1 MWASRKEERFSS
13 LPAALEGSRI
23 AWGDVIFPAVGG
35 MPDDFALQNYKFLL
49 RCATPRG
56 KKIHA
61 ESSGEQRP
69 QSLMSVEEAE
79 EPERDFVV
87 FS

>member
-1 MWASRKEERFSS
+1 
-13 LPAALEGSRI
+13 
-23 AWGDVIFPAVGG
+23 